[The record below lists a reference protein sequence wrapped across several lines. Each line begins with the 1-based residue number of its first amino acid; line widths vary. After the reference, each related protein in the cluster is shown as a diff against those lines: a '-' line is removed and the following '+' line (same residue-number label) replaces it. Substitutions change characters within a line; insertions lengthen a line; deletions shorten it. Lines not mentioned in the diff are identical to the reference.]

1 MQNVGGE
8 AFDYG
13 TFKAAYDTDERVKS
27 MVQNFSNKGIEPKTK
42 QNIKDKEVS
51 KPAGSDTVGAMA
63 KRATDL
69 GDDIGEGLKSPH
81 KKGSRKYKKQLAA
94 KHAAM
99 AARQDLK

>member
-1 MQNVGGE
+1 MNCQKNQNSP
-8 AFDYG
+8 FHLRYIL
-13 TFKAAYDTDERVKS
+13 YL
-27 MVQNFSNKGIEPKTK
+27 KTK

-99 AARQDLK
+99 AAR